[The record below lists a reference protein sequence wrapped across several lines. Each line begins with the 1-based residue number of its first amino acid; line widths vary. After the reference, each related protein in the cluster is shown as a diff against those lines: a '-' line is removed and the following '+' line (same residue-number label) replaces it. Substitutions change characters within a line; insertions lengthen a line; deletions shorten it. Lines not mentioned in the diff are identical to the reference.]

1 MTLVMKL
8 NFTSYEDEPQ
18 TPTVP
23 GSCVTKIRKELRR
36 LHVEQ
41 QERQKAPTLSIPN
54 P

>member
-1 MTLVMKL
+1 MTLV
-8 NFTSYEDEPQ
+8 NTICEDEPQ

-23 GSCVTKIRKELRR
+23 GSCVTKIRKQLRR

-41 QERQKAPTLSIPN
+41 QERQKAPTLRIPN